1 MFRKYP
7 HWSIMVVRLRL
18 SFDDEGILP
27 LQLLAI
33 SLLMLTEAKLHIDD
47 HSHLTELPIGV
58 AI

>member
-1 MFRKYP
+1 
-7 HWSIMVVRLRL
+7 MVVRLRL

-27 LQLLAI
+27 LHLLAL